1 MSQALVVKKI
11 RNTLADSKLKTGSF
25 LDLTVEEDSIL
36 TPISTNTVRYYGRD
50 GLSDVFDILA
60 DNQETEQRYNLAL
73 VGPPG
78 VGKSNLVWAVADHL
92 AGKKGKSA
100 LWVSHRVFGE
110 KWTVRRFIPDKG
122 VFGITGC
129 PLLLSDILEL
139 DVANVDV
146 LILDAPTNAD
156 DNTSIDGI
164 AAFEWATKDST
175 RIEYRRVIHVSSL
188 GAFTNK
194 STIAD
199 NFHVREIRMR
209 TWTRQDFVE
218 AVADKVL
225 GDRVRSTLEVKD
237 ASKETAERLVD
248 AKFYFSG
255 INARWFFNLPIRCIK
270 KECRTIIERLDPDTI
285 HRGNTHKLAV
295 NSALSTF
302 WEDDRQVMLFTSSYL
317 ARLMGQGQ
325 KQQDE
330 FLKLYPLMKNRLGN
344 GAPGEIFELDF
355 ALSLQHCH
363 DLATAQRA
371 VMGEKA
377 QSVSMRLGVNILDK
391 QEVLW
396 PTGRLLALPPAP
408 TDPTTLQ
415 PMPTNACST
424 DKVPQWFVPVSKSQ
438 PFLDFFV
445 LIPEKNGKWQFRAIQ
460 ITVSKTHST
469 DLSQLK
475 RVVGGVL
482 QAGFSLDCTLVVAYV
497 IEKPDRQNKIAKG
510 MHGTNIDISMSTE
523 KTRST
528 GSQSHIFTIKTLLLA
543 FTRTGSTPN

>member
-1 MSQALVVKKI
+1 MVKKI
-11 RNTLADSKLKTGSF
+11 RNIFADSKLKTGSF

-164 AAFEWATKDST
+164 AAFEWATTDCT
-175 RIEYRRVIHVSSL
+175 RNEYQRVIHVWSL

-218 AVADKVL
+218 AVVDKIW
-225 GDRVRSTLEVKD
+225 E
-237 ASKETAERLVD
+237 
-248 AKFYFSG
+248 
-255 INARWFFNLPIRCIK
+255 
-270 KECRTIIERLDPDTI
+270 IEY
-285 HRGNTHKLAV
+285 AV
-295 NSALSTF
+295 
-302 WEDDRQVMLFTSSYL
+302 
-317 ARLMGQGQ
+317 
-325 KQQDE
+325 
-330 FLKLYPLMKNRLGN
+330 
-344 GAPGEIFELDF
+344 
-355 ALSLQHCH
+355 H
-363 DLATAQRA
+363 
-371 VMGEKA
+371 
-377 QSVSMRLGVNILDK
+377 
-391 QEVLW
+391 
-396 PTGRLLALPPAP
+396 
-408 TDPTTLQ
+408 
-415 PMPTNACST
+415 
-424 DKVPQWFVPVSKSQ
+424 SKS
-438 PFLDFFV
+438 
-445 LIPEKNGKWQFRAIQ
+445 R
-460 ITVSKTHST
+460 THR
-469 DLSQLK
+469 K
-475 RVVGGVL
+475 RRRRRWWTPSSI
-482 QAGFSLDCTLVVAYV
+482 SL
-497 IEKPDRQNKIAKG
+497 
-510 MHGTNIDISMSTE
+510 
-523 KTRST
+523 
-528 GSQSHIFTIKTLLLA
+528 
-543 FTRTGSTPN
+543 GSTPCGFSIFRYDASRRNAGQLLRDWYIEGSHANLP